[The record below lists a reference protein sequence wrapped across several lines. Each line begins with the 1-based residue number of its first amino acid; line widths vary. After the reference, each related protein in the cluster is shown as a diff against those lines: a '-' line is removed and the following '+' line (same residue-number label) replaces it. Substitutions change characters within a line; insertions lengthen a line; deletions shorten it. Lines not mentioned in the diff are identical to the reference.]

1 MSQFN
6 RRWMVT
12 LAGAAAVLAPLIRP
26 KSAAADPLPV
36 PERKTGATVLLDP
49 PIRIYDSRNPF
60 GSGTPKKIKSG
71 ERLSLGLGYSGSEED
86 PSGPALAGAFINL
99 TVTQT
104 VGAGF
109 LTVQSYGLPTPV
121 LTSNI
126 NWMSDGQTIANSSL
140 VPVGGENVIDV
151 ICTGG
156 ETHYIID
163 LQGYVP
169 YLPSLPPE
177 P

>member
-1 MSQFN
+1 MFQFN
-6 RRWMVT
+6 RRRMLT
-12 LAGAAAVLAPLIRP
+12 LAGAAAALSPFTLPRW
-26 KSAAADPLPV
+26 AAATIPGA
-36 PERKTGATVLLDP
+36 KTGATVLLDP
-49 PIRIYDSRNPF
+49 PVRIYDSRSPF
-60 GSGTPKKIKSG
+60 GSGAPKTIKSG
-71 ERLSLGLGYSGSEED
+71 QRLSIGFGDSANGV
-86 PSGPALAGAFINL
+86 LAGAFINL
-99 TVTQT
+99 TVTEP

-109 LTVQSYGLPTPV
+109 LTGQSYGPSRPV
-121 LTSNI
+121 LTSNV

-169 YLPSLPPE
+169 YIL
-177 P
+177 

>member
-1 MSQFN
+1 MFQFN
-6 RRWMVT
+6 RRRMLT
-12 LAGAAAVLAPLIRP
+12 LAGAAAALSPLTLP
-26 KSAAADPLPV
+26 KSAAATIPGA
-36 PERKTGATVLLDP
+36 KTGATVLLDP
-49 PIRIYDSRNPF
+49 PVRIYDSRNPF
-60 GSGTPKKIKSG
+60 GSGAPKKIGSG
-71 ERLSLGLGYSGSEED
+71 ERLSVGFGNSVDG
-86 PSGPALAGAFINL
+86 ALAGAFINL

-109 LTVQSYGLPTPV
+109 LTVQSFGPNRAV

-169 YLPSLPPE
+169 YVV
-177 P
+177 

>member
-1 MSQFN
+1 MFQFN
-6 RRWMVT
+6 RRRMLT
-12 LAGAAAVLAPLIRP
+12 LAGAAAALSPFTLPR
-26 KSAAADPLPV
+26 SAAAITPV
-36 PERKTGATVLLDP
+36 STTGPTVLLDP
-49 PIRIYDSRNPF
+49 PVRYYDSRNPF
-60 GSGTPKKIKSG
+60 GGGAPKKIKSG
-71 ERLSLGLGYSGSEED
+71 ERLSFGLGYSGED
-86 PSGPALAGAFINL
+86 PNGVSLAGAFINL

-109 LTVQSYGLPTPV
+109 LTVQSYGPPDRPV
-121 LTSNI
+121 LTSNV

-156 ETHYIID
+156 ETHFIID

-169 YLPSLPPE
+169 YVN
-177 P
+177 

>member
-1 MSQFN
+1 MTFTN
-6 RRWMVT
+6 
-12 LAGAAAVLAPLIRP
+12 
-26 KSAAADPLPV
+26 SAAEDNPV
-36 PERKTGATVLLDP
+36 KPTGPTVVLDP
-49 PIRIYDSRNPF
+49 PIRIYDSRNPI
-60 GSGTPKKIKSG
+60 GGGPPKKITSG
-71 ERLSLGLGYSGSEED
+71 ERSSHLLIPVGPPEGPYGPGLV
-86 PSGPALAGAFINL
+86 GAFINL

-169 YLPSLPPE
+169 YLPQPPQ

>member
-1 MSQFN
+1 MFQFN
-6 RRWMVT
+6 RRRMLT
-12 LAGAAAVLAPLIRP
+12 LAGAAAALAPFTLP
-26 KSAAADPLPV
+26 KSAAAVDPV
-36 PERKTGATVLLDP
+36 RKTGPTVLLDP
-49 PIRIYDSRNPF
+49 PVRYFDSRNPF
-60 GSGTPKKIKSG
+60 GGGAPKKIKSG
-71 ERLSLGLGYSGSEED
+71 ERLSFGLGYSGED
-86 PSGPALAGAFINL
+86 PNGVSLAGAFINL

-109 LTVQSYGLPTPV
+109 LTVQSYGPPDRPV
-121 LTSNI
+121 TTSNI

-156 ETHYIID
+156 ETHFIID

-169 YLPSLPPE
+169 YIT
-177 P
+177 